1 MAEWLD
7 AWLTFI
13 RLGRP
18 HFLAGGVLLYGLGV
32 ITALCAG
39 TSLNLPALLW
49 GQVAVTATQWMTHY
63 SNEYFDLPA
72 DRMNPTP
79 TRWAGGSRV
88 LVEGRLSPHVAL
100 LATGALGSVALTA
113 MMVVAFR
120 TRPGPLALPLLLTAF
135 SLALGYSAPP
145 LQLHSRGLGEATVA
159 FVVPGLTP
167 LVGYYLQA
175 GRLDRLPLLMV
186 VPLCCLQFA
195 MLLAIE
201 FPDAVGDALAGKR
214 TLVVRLGGA
223 RAARLYGMV
232 VLLAYASLP
241 LLVRLGLPPPVA
253 LAAAWGAPLALWQVR
268 RVLGGAWSAPQ
279 RWDSLA
285 LWSIVLLMGTAV
297 AEGVAALW
305 LLGRGLSC
313 S

>member
-1 MAEWLD
+1 MAGWVD
-7 AWLTFI
+7 GWMAFI

-32 ITALCAG
+32 AMALYAG
-39 TSLNLPALLW
+39 ASLNLPALFW

-72 DRMNPTP
+72 DRVNPTP

-88 LVEGRLSPHVAL
+88 LAEGRLSPRVAL
-100 LATGALGSVALTA
+100 VAAGVLGSVALAA
-113 MMVVAFR
+113 MLGMTFQL
-120 TRPGPLALPLLLTAF
+120 RPGPLALPLLLAAF
-135 SLALGYSAPP
+135 LLALGYSAPP
-145 LQLHSRGLGEATVA
+145 LRLHSRGLGEATVA
-159 FVVPGLTP
+159 LVVPGLTP

-175 GRLDRLPLLMV
+175 GWLDRLPLLMV

-195 MLLAIE
+195 MLLVIE

-223 RAARLYGMV
+223 RAARLYGGT

-241 LLVRLGLPPPVA
+241 LLIRFGLPSPVA
-253 LAAAWGAPLALWQVR
+253 LAAGLGAPLALWQAR
-268 RVLGGAWSAPQ
+268 RVWGGAWNDPR
-279 RWDSLA
+279 RWDSLSF
-285 LWSIVLLMGTAV
+285 WSIVLLMGTAV
-297 AEGVAALW
+297 MEGLALLW
-305 LLGRGLSC
+305 LSQTGG
-313 S
+313 